1 MKKLTIIGLS
11 VLAVVGCILLFWQHA
26 KTSRDRNISQKLA
39 GAWSWEFANIRV
51 TTDFATDGSL
61 TSQEQDVF
69 NYSKSTNT
77 YQTAGTWYIKDGKV
91 IETVTSDSNK
101 KARVPRTSSGQ
112 IVSIDAHEYVV
123 AFGTN
128 KLVLKRVTP

>member
-11 VLAVVGCILLFWQHA
+11 VVVVVACILLLWQHA

-77 YQTAGTWYIKDGKV
+77 YQTAGTWYIKV
-91 IETVTSDSNK
+91 ARLSRLLQVT
-101 KARVPRTSSGQ
+101 AT
-112 IVSIDAHEYVV
+112 
-123 AFGTN
+123 
-128 KLVLKRVTP
+128 KRREFPERAAGRLLA